1 MFVLSFRGQ
10 QVVLTYFIHLNYFK
24 VRGYGTRVKGWYIK
38 VYSISSRLQV
48 NTHWFFFFYLN
59 VFVFRNMT
67 ELATY
72 DVAWQP
78 LPINLVLRYTSF
90 IWLFGAGFLFL
101 VLMYSRGVLV
111 CYVYIFYI
119 FFAIFVQQTS
129 LWE

>member
-1 MFVLSFRGQ
+1 
-10 QVVLTYFIHLNYFK
+10 
-24 VRGYGTRVKGWYIK
+24 
-38 VYSISSRLQV
+38 
-48 NTHWFFFFYLN
+48 
-59 VFVFRNMT
+59 MT